1 MARILVVDDNDDIR
15 QLVSSILSDEGHSV
29 RLAADGES
37 AIEALRSDPPDLVI
51 LDIMMPQI
59 DGYTVLK
66 TMTGEG
72 LKRRTKVIML
82 TAKTNE
88 ADWLQGY
95 RLGADAYMTKPFTME
110 ELSGTVAEVLRM
122 SPEQLAKRRAEEI
135 EKTQLLS
142 RIESLFDF

>member
-1 MARILVVDDNDDIR
+1 VARILVVDDNDDIR
-15 QLVSSILSDEGHSV
+15 QLVSSILSDDGHSV

-37 AIEALRSDPPDLVI
+37 ALEAIRSDPPDVVI
-51 LDIMMPQI
+51 LDIMMPEM

-66 TMTGEG
+66 TMTEEG

-95 RLGADAYMTKPFTME
+95 RLGADDYMTKPFTME
-110 ELSGTVAEVLRM
+110 ELAGTVTEVLRM
-122 SPEQLAKRRAEEI
+122 SPEQLAKRRAEEL
-135 EKTQLLS
+135 EKTRLLS